1 MWPNDVVSNV
11 TQWCGQYWCVIVCC
25 DQWCEV
31 MSCAVI
37 ACVVALSHTHTLD
50 CLHTHT
56 HTLDCSLS
64 HTLTHT
70 LTWLLILIY
79 FLSCTLVL
87 YFAYDSVCLTT
98 CLFTTTSRSSIF
110 LTLSQSRTL
119 MHLPWGGVRSLAH
132 SHIVVCHLHFLLT
145 HLLSYLLS
153 CSLIHTYNVVYYLH
167 FCSRTYSRTYSHIH

>member
-1 MWPNDVVSNV
+1 
-11 TQWCGQYWCVIVCC
+11 
-25 DQWCEV
+25 

-37 ACVVALSHTHTLD
+37 ACVVALSHTHTHLIAYT
-50 CLHTHT
+50 HTHT
-56 HTLDCSLS
+56 HLIALSHTHSHTHLLDCSYLFTS
-64 HTLTHT
+64 LV
-70 LTWLLILIY
+70 
-79 FLSCTLVL
+79 VL

-98 CLFTTTSRSSIF
+98 CLFTTTSRSSIS

-167 FCSRTYSRTYSHIH
+167 FYSRT

>member
-1 MWPNDVVSNV
+1 MWSVLMCYSMLWSVVWGDVM
-11 TQWCGQYWCVIVCC
+11 CC
-25 DQWCEV
+25 D
-31 MSCAVI
+31 
-37 ACVVALSHTHTLD
+37 CVCRRTLSHTHTLD
-50 CLHTHT
+50 CLHTHTHT

-87 YFAYDSVCLTT
+87 YFACDSVCLTT

-167 FCSRTYSRTYSHIH
+167 FYSRTYLRAYSHIH